1 MFLPFY
7 FFKPGTN
14 KESLE
19 TKGPYPL
26 VKLFVNVNFFF
37 LNKQKPL
44 IRRERSFQIVLVW
57 FNLQLAI
64 TFSVTPGEQ
73 NAECFCEMCCR
84 KAAALLWSGSDA
96 MNVPDALRTPRALQL
111 HVYEQSY
118 SY

>member
-1 MFLPFY
+1 MINLCLDDLLELFSFVFAL

-44 IRRERSFQIVLVW
+44 IRRERSF
-57 FNLQLAI
+57 
-64 TFSVTPGEQ
+64 
-73 NAECFCEMCCR
+73 
-84 KAAALLWSGSDA
+84 K
-96 MNVPDALRTPRALQL
+96 
-111 HVYEQSY
+111 
-118 SY
+118 